1 MQSSFGEVNIQ
12 KFHAP
17 YFNKIKQKQKQK
29 ITIVSFVL
37 F

>member
-17 YFNKIKQKQKQK
+17 YFNEIKQKQK